1 MQRLNNPLTASLIV
15 AILYALFLFVPLSRN
30 AYDFSIFVNAGDRF
44 VDAALAPPGLS
55 ILPNSD
61 GYDGQF
67 YYRLALTPFTN
78 RQTDRGITI
87 DTPAYRQQRI
97 IYPLLARALSLGRP
111 AAVPAA
117 LVLVNLLAL
126 SGIAYL
132 GALYARGMGRGAL
145 WGVALA
151 LYPGFLMTLSR
162 DTTEIVAAFFVV
174 AFVVAMQRE
183 RFLLAGAGL
192 ALAVL
197 SKETT
202 LLAAAAVGLVAVI
215 ETARTRQLRPLAR
228 WLPALIPPAAYLLWQ
243 AWLANT
249 WRMASVT
256 GHTFSNNIGLPFA
269 GVLGLARA
277 LWPPLP
283 GHVERVWL
291 AELAL
296 LALFIGVCLL
306 VLRRSRAAPF
316 LKIAWLLHLALALSL
331 TRTVW
336 VEDWAYLRVLP
347 EVYLFGAMIL
357 LAADTSLRKVF
368 LVLAPAAWAAL
379 AFDLLFLR

>member
-15 AILYALFLFVPLSRN
+15 AILYALFLFIPLSRN
-30 AYDFSIFVNAGDRF
+30 DYDFSIFVNAGDRF
-44 VDAALAPPGLS
+44 VDAALAPPNLS

-67 YYRLALTPFTN
+67 YYRLALTPFTD

-97 IYPLLARALSLGRP
+97 VYPLLARLLSLGRP

-117 LVLVNLLAL
+117 LVLVNLLGL
-126 SGIAYL
+126 CGIAYL
-132 GALYARGMGRGAL
+132 GATYAQGAGRNAL

-162 DTTEIVAAFFVV
+162 DTVEIVAAFFLI
-174 AFVVAMQRE
+174 AFIVAMQRE
-183 RFLLAGAGL
+183 RSFLAGTCL

-197 SKETT
+197 AKETT
-202 LLAAAAVGLVAVI
+202 LLAAAAVGIVAVI
-215 ETARTRQLRPLAR
+215 ETIRTRQLRPFDR
-228 WLPALIPPAAYLLWQ
+228 WLPALLPPVAYVLWQ
-243 AWLANT
+243 LWLANT

-256 GHTFSNNIGLPFA
+256 GHTFTNNIGLPFA
-269 GVLGLARA
+269 GLIGFGRA
-277 LWPPLP
+277 LWPPP

-291 AELAL
+291 VEVAL
-296 LALFIGVCLL
+296 LALFIGACLL
-306 VLRRSRAAPF
+306 ALRRSAAEPHV
-316 LKIAWLLHLALALSL
+316 KVGWLLFLALAVSL

-336 VEDWAYLRVLP
+336 VEDWAYLRVLA
-347 EVYLFGAMIL
+347 EVYLFGAVIL
-357 LAADTSLRKVF
+357 LASESPLRRAV
-368 LVLAPAAWAAL
+368 LVVAPTVWVLLAV
-379 AFDLLFLR
+379 DLLYLR